1 MLVGIAVTFALVL
14 AMPRTRGRESLRPG
28 LPVNQQQFA
37 PPDQDDGNAVARLTV
52 EEQEEIGLR
61 TTEVRR
67 GTVYRELITPARIEE
82 VETAIRTISPLL
94 GGRIDRLLVNT
105 GQQVQKGQPV
115 ALVYNA
121 DLVMSAEEHKSAVE
135 NRRRLAGSLQAD
147 ELTRADAR
155 VAASRLRLEQMLGL
169 NSAQIED
176 ILSSSEVPIHFTVYA
191 DATGIVRT
199 RNVTEGRFVGAGE
212 VLFVLVDLR
221 TVWARTD
228 IFQSDIGLIHAGLS
242 AQITTETTS
251 EVKLRGSVNFIESR
265 SDPQT
270 GTTPVR
276 IQLENPEMRL
286 RPGMLVRA
294 ALMVPVGINVL
305 KVPRTAII
313 DIGGEKIVYLALDGG
328 VFKRRRVQIGVPGND
343 YYPVAEGL
351 MEGDKV
357 VTNGAFLIDSQ
368 ARMTSGMPQFNDSHG
383 SSSTI
388 AAPSGS
394 VAENAYSLTFQTDP
408 DPPLG
413 GRENDFRVTV
423 LDSAGKPVPDAEVR
437 ITLIMPAMPSMGMPE
452 MRSSAALRWT
462 GSEYLGPLH
471 LGSGGPWNVSVQARR
486 GLQVLAEY
494 RTHFNAR

>member
-82 VETAIRTISPLL
+82 VETATRTISPLL

-121 DLVMSAEEHKSAVE
+121 DLVKSAEEHKSAVE

-212 VLFVLVDLR
+212 VLCVPADNSR
-221 TVWARTD
+221 EDENRARHRPAAGPYD
-228 IFQSDIGLIHAGLS
+228 GRDDPADEGRQGLG
-242 AQITTETTS
+242 
-251 EVKLRGSVNFIESR
+251 F
-265 SDPQT
+265 P
-270 GTTPVR
+270 
-276 IQLENPEMRL
+276 
-286 RPGMLVRA
+286 
-294 ALMVPVGINVL
+294 
-305 KVPRTAII
+305 
-313 DIGGEKIVYLALDGG
+313 
-328 VFKRRRVQIGVPGND
+328 
-343 YYPVAEGL
+343 
-351 MEGDKV
+351 
-357 VTNGAFLIDSQ
+357 
-368 ARMTSGMPQFNDSHG
+368 
-383 SSSTI
+383 
-388 AAPSGS
+388 PS
-394 VAENAYSLTFQTDP
+394 
-408 DPPLG
+408 
-413 GRENDFRVTV
+413 
-423 LDSAGKPVPDAEVR
+423 
-437 ITLIMPAMPSMGMPE
+437 
-452 MRSSAALRWT
+452 ALRHEHGCCSPAWPHHPT
-462 GSEYLGPLH
+462 
-471 LGSGGPWNVSVQARR
+471 AR
-486 GLQVLAEY
+486 AFPD
-494 RTHFNAR
+494 H

>member
-1 MLVGIAVTFALVL
+1 
-14 AMPRTRGRESLRPG
+14 
-28 LPVNQQQFA
+28 
-37 PPDQDDGNAVARLTV
+37 
-52 EEQEEIGLR
+52 
-61 TTEVRR
+61 
-67 GTVYRELITPARIEE
+67 
-82 VETAIRTISPLL
+82 
-94 GGRIDRLLVNT
+94 
-105 GQQVQKGQPV
+105 
-115 ALVYNA
+115 
-121 DLVMSAEEHKSAVE
+121 
-135 NRRRLAGSLQAD
+135 
-147 ELTRADAR
+147 
-155 VAASRLRLEQMLGL
+155 
-169 NSAQIED
+169 
-176 ILSSSEVPIHFTVYA
+176 
-191 DATGIVRT
+191 
-199 RNVTEGRFVGAGE
+199 
-212 VLFVLVDLR
+212 
-221 TVWARTD
+221 
-228 IFQSDIGLIHAGLS
+228 
-242 AQITTETTS
+242 
-251 EVKLRGSVNFIESR
+251 
-265 SDPQT
+265 
-270 GTTPVR
+270 
-276 IQLENPEMRL
+276 
-286 RPGMLVRA
+286 MLVRA

-388 AAPSGS
+388 AARSGS

-452 MRSSAALRWT
+452 MRSSAALRWA
-462 GSEYLGPLH
+462 GSEYLGPIH
-471 LGSGGPWNVSVQARR
+471 LASGGPWNVLVQARR